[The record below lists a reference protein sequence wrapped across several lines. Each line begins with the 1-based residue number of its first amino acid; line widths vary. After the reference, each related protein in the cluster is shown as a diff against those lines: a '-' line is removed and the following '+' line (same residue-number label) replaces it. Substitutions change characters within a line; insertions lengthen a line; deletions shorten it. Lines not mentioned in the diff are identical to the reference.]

1 MIAKLIYTDQD
12 TAITDLLQKG
22 VLINTTDLQ
31 GNEVVAYSQST
42 HAVVHIGL
50 IVDTP
55 AVVED
60 MEVITPATYLDGW
73 HVDIMTDLDIK
84 FDNAV
89 EPKNPKHGF
98 AGYQVGEVL
107 PFEPKFI

>member
-1 MIAKLIYTDQD
+1 MIYKLIYQDKD
-12 TAITDLLQKG
+12 TAVKDLLQKG

-31 GNEVVAYSQST
+31 GNEVVSYSQST

-50 IVDTP
+50 IIDTP
-55 AVVED
+55 AVFED
-60 MEVITPATYLDGW
+60 MEVITPATYIEGW
-73 HVDIMTDLDIK
+73 HVDIMTDLEID

>member
-1 MIAKLIYTDQD
+1 MIYKLIYTDQD
-12 TAITDLLQKG
+12 TAVTDLLQKG

-31 GNEVVAYSQST
+31 GNEVISYSQST

-60 MEVITPATYLDGW
+60 MEVIKEATYLKGW
-73 HVDIMTDLDIK
+73 HVDVMTDLEID
-84 FDNAV
+84 FDNAI
-89 EPKNPKHGF
+89 EPNNPKHVF
-98 AGYQVGEVL
+98 A
-107 PFEPKFI
+107 

>member
-1 MIAKLIYTDQD
+1 MIYKLIYQDQD

-31 GNEVVAYSQST
+31 GNEVVTYAPTT

-60 MEVITPATYLDGW
+60 MKVITPATYLDGW
-73 HVDIMTDLDIK
+73 HVDVMTDTEYN
-84 FDNAV
+84 FDN
-89 EPKNPKHGF
+89 EIKPNNPKHVF
-98 AGYQVGEVL
+98 A
-107 PFEPKFI
+107 

>member
-1 MIAKLIYTDQD
+1 MIYKLIYQDQD

-31 GNEVVAYSQST
+31 GNEVLTYSPTT

-60 MEVITPATYLDGW
+60 MKVIKETTYLKGW
-73 HVDIMTDLDIK
+73 HVDVMTDLEIK
-84 FDNAV
+84 FDNAI
-89 EPKNPKHGF
+89 EPNNPKHIF
-98 AGYQVGEVL
+98 A
-107 PFEPKFI
+107 